1 MPEGRF
7 TERPDGAAPLFT
19 PGPGGS
25 GAMMARKRW
34 EAEREA
40 TERALIQAARE
51 VGGDDLPENLTLE
64 QAMDY
69 VLRLP
74 LMRKAFEGHVAATKL
89 LLQQLDRLRGGAQA
103 ETQVDAR
110 QVHVTVY
117 QLGRPE
123 AMRLVEDL
131 REAGKLAAAGMVE
144 SQVGDGDGPFEV
156 RVPLE

>member
-1 MPEGRF
+1 MPGRF
-7 TERPDGAAPLFT
+7 MERPDGAAPLFT
-19 PGPGGS
+19 PGPEGS
-25 GAMMARKRW
+25 GALMARRRW

-103 ETQVDAR
+103 ETQIDAR
-110 QVHVTVY
+110 QVHIHTY
-117 QLGRPE
+117 QLGRPQ

-131 REAGKLAAAGMVE
+131 RDAGKVAAAATVE
-144 SQVGDGDGPFEV
+144 AQIGDGDGPFTVEV
-156 RVPLE
+156 PIGG